1 MLLKENFLLLKFSKR
16 IGKQGFIL
24 QQMMKV
30 VRVIQI
36 RITHLRQHQ
45 NRKRKEGE
53 NHKKFTKKAEE
64 DLVLEETLMIF
75 LTCLTLVMKKVRR
88 VNRMLM
94 QFLKISSLLLLK
106 KIKINLHF
114 LKRSSKPRQIS
125 LIYLR
130 VLPKSILQKRNQC
143 NR

>member
-1 MLLKENFLLLKFSKR
+1 
-16 IGKQGFIL
+16 
-24 QQMMKV
+24 MMKV